1 MPQGSALKDNE
12 DEMDAFKLYEHISAT
27 GSMNYL
33 MPTDRNE
40 THEECHG
47 ATAEPSNDH
56 LQAGAS
62 RRSSYTPQF
71 AAESPLILSRM
82 KNHTS
87 PSAFTTTDGSTH
99 HAQLGNPDS
108 ADVKNEETGGLDL
121 TLARPVP
128 ELQNTLPLPAKS
140 ALIPSGVHFAQ
151 QGVKRKRE
159 LKAGEVDFTQ
169 TTIAF
174 PMPEPVGIQPLKPT
188 ALSGQDGVRATNK
201 RCYKCHG
208 REETL
213 QNQLIQCAQCSSSWH
228 RQCCTPV
235 VPDDAMQRPM
245 WSCPDCVNAD
255 DLWNQLPTP
264 AESQRQR
271 EIERLRRKMLS
282 ALPLDVVPPKLELVG
297 FSAGD
302 APRAMVRLA

>member
-1 MPQGSALKDNE
+1 
-12 DEMDAFKLYEHISAT
+12 MDAFKLYEHIPAT
-27 GSMNYL
+27 GSIKYL
-33 MPTDRNE
+33 MPTDRNA
-40 THEECHG
+40 TYEEWHG
-47 ATAEPSNDH
+47 DTAEPSNGH
-56 LQAGAS
+56 LQARAS

-71 AAESPLILSRM
+71 ATESPLILSRM

-87 PSAFTTTDGSTH
+87 TNAFTTTDGSTR
-99 HAQLGNPDS
+99 HAQLGNIDS
-108 ADVKNEETGGLDL
+108 AHVKNEETDGFSL

-140 ALIPSGVHFAQ
+140 VLIPSGFQFAQ

-174 PMPEPVGIQPLKPT
+174 PMPEPAGIQPLKPT
-188 ALSGQDGVRATNK
+188 ALSGQGGVRATNK

-208 REETL
+208 HEETL
-213 QNQLIQCAQCSSSWH
+213 QNQFIQCAQCSSSWH
-228 RQCCTPV
+228 QQCCTPV
-235 VPDDAMQRPM
+235 VSEDAMQRPM
-245 WSCPDCVNAD
+245 WTCPDCVIVD
-255 DLWNQLPTP
+255 GSWDQLPTP

-271 EIERLRRKMLS
+271 EIERLRRKRLS

-302 APRAMVRLA
+302 SPRSHGTSCMKSFMEPR